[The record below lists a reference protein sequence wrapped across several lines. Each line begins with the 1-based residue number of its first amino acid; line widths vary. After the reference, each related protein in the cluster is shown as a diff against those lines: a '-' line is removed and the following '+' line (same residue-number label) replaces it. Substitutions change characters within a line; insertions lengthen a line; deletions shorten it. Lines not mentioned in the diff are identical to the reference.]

1 MTLYNIVLHYMTIL
15 TEKVTGG
22 QTISSTWVKRK
33 EKKKEREKHER
44 TKREREKNKQG
55 EGDRWPGF
63 SSAWLGRECEREK
76 KEREMIE
83 KVTGGQAFSSA

>member
-63 SSAWLGRECEREK
+63 FVSMVRQRVGEREK
-76 KEREMIE
+76 KRE
-83 KVTGGQAFSSA
+83 K